1 MRRAEEWTRKEYRCV
16 MDAYHHAEYSIGVHT
31 SQGRDALAWPLRYE
45 RRGRGPRYARALVTI
60 HALSGLADGVEGTPR
75 AMDSLAISHGCQRAY
90 LLGFEAGHSLSRSG
104 LSRGAWAR
112 PAGRGCAIRPM
123 TYIGKSAPSRD
134 ELVEA
139 IRSDVDRIKSLL
151 HNPEPLEMT
160 T

>member
-16 MDAYHHAEYSIGVHT
+16 MDAYHHAEYPIGVHT

-90 LLGFEAGHSLSRSG
+90 LLGFEAGHRLSRSG

-112 PAGRGCAIRPM
+112 PAGRVCAIRPM
-123 TYIGKSAPSRD
+123 TYPWEVGTLD
-134 ELVEA
+134 ELAAA
-139 IRSDVDRIKSLL
+139 IRSDVDRIESLL

>member
-1 MRRAEEWTRKEYRCV
+1 MRRAEEWTRKEYSV
-16 MDAYHHAEYSIGVHT
+16 VLDAYHHAEYPIGVHT

-45 RRGRGPRYARALVTI
+45 RRVRGGIRYARAWVTI
-60 HALSGLADGVEGTPR
+60 DALSGLADGVEGTPR

-90 LLGFEAGHSLSRSG
+90 LLGFEAGHRLSRSG

-112 PAGRGCAIRPM
+112 PAGRGRAIRPM
-123 TYIGKSAPSRD
+123 TYTWEVGTLD